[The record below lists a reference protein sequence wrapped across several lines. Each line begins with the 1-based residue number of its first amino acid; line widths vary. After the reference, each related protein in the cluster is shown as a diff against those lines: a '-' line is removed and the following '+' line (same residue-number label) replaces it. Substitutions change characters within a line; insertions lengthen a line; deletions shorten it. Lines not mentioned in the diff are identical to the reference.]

1 MNAIRKLVVIALP
14 IAALSGCANLEQ
26 TMQQIQKATAPV
38 AIEKTLPQICQDAKA
53 NKVRANGLYVNKMLS
68 VNGEVRSINEG
79 FQPRYR
85 VYLRSGNI
93 SIHAGTENTSVAS
106 SLTTGRTVRASGVVT
121 DVDFDYNGCSIT
133 IKDATF

>member
-1 MNAIRKLVVIALP
+1 MKVIRKLFVIALP
-14 IAALSGCANLEQ
+14 IAVLAGCANLEQ
-26 TMQQIQKATAPV
+26 TVQQIQKATAPV
-38 AIEKTLPQICQDAKA
+38 AIEQTLPQICQAAKE
-53 NKVRANGLYVNKMLS
+53 NKVRANGLYVHKMLS
-68 VNGEVRSINEG
+68 ISGEVRSIKEG

-93 SIHAGTENTSVAS
+93 SIHAGTENTSVAN